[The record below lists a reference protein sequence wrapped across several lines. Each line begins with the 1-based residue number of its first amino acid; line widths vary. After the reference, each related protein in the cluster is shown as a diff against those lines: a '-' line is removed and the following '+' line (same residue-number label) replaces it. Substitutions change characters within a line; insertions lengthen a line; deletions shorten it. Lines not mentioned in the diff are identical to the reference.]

1 MSGILA
7 VGQFLQELRLENDL
21 EVESAAT
28 MIGIDPEELLRWEEG
43 ASYPTIDYVQSLANV
58 YKVSVDE
65 LVQGRRW
72 VQEPLE
78 VEPIKDGPVE
88 EESLDSHSEAP
99 PKRSKLSK
107 FMPRSLE
114 WLGAITAVFIFVIVA
129 CLLIDLLSIGRITW
143 SAITGVTIVFAWGLI
158 LPLFFKL
165 TTAIMSTL
173 IAFSALI
180 LPYLFTLDQ
189 VNGADNILTKVAVPI
204 TAVVLVYLWALYF
217 MHKKLN
223 LSLRR
228 FIAYAAIGLAPVIFL
243 VNYVV
248 SVQFNVPLFS
258 VWNVLV
264 IIVLIAIGAGLIYWE
279 NRGNQPPSLPT
290 E

>member
-1 MSGILA
+1 MSDNST
-7 VGQFLQELRLENDL
+7 VGQFLQELRR
-21 EVESAAT
+21 ESNMELVTAAS
-28 MIGIDPEELLRWEEG
+28 MIGVEAEELLQWEEG
-43 ASYPTIDYVQSLANV
+43 TTYPTIDYVQSLANT
-58 YKVSVDE
+58 YHVSVDE
-65 LVQGRRW
+65 IVQGSYLAQASFMPSSEEARS
-72 VQEPLE
+72 ES
-78 VEPIKDGPVE
+78 E
-88 EESLDSHSEAP
+88 EELADSNGASP
-99 PKRSKLSK
+99 SQSKLAK

-114 WLGAITAVFIFVIVA
+114 WLGAITAVFAFVIVA

-165 TTAIMSTL
+165 TSAVMSTL

-180 LPYLFTLDQ
+180 LPYLFVLDQ

-228 FIAYAAIGLAPVIFL
+228 FIAYAAIGLAPVTFL